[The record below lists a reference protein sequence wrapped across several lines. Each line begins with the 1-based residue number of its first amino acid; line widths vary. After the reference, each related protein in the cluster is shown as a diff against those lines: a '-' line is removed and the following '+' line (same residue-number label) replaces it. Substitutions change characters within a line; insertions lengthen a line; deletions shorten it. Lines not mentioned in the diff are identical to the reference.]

1 MQLYLCESNAKSP
14 YWPING
20 IQCNPYDT
28 WMEYGRQNGYNAV
41 WVPLRRSLADGFNAT
56 AAWEFVEQHLGVD
69 YGWEIV
75 LMGLLD
81 TEVHNYS
88 VNFWG

>member
-1 MQLYLCESNAKSP
+1 
-14 YWPING
+14 
-20 IQCNPYDT
+20 
-28 WMEYGRQNGYNAV
+28 MEYGRQNGYNAV

-88 VNFWG
+88 VNFWRGNMVNTFS